1 MDQPISSPSKVFLMW
16 ERLKS
21 ETGSQALWRPAP
33 HQTGF
38 ILFDVNHRSS
48 IGSVE
53 ASHHFGQLLTRDR
66 LSHPRHSQRF
76 FGQVRCERKARV
88 EPYAE
93 TISGRLILGRN
104 GLPQNPWAA
113 ATDIS
118 AVLRPN

>member
-16 ERLKS
+16 ERLMS
-21 ETGSQALWRPAP
+21 GIGSQTLWRPAP

-38 ILFDVNHRSS
+38 FLLDVNHQSS
-48 IGSVE
+48 IGSVV
-53 ASHHFGQLLTRDR
+53 ASHRFGQLLARSR
-66 LSHPRHSQRF
+66 LSHPGHSQRF

-88 EPYAE
+88 EPDAE
-93 TISGRLILGRN
+93 TISGRLILERN
-104 GLPQNPWAA
+104 GFPQNPWAA